1 MGWGEGRASGGLIV
15 RLAVL
20 IATAALAAGCFQP
33 LYGERSI
40 TGSPALRESLAAVD
54 IQPIEVPT
62 GGTDTR
68 MAVQIRNDLIFNF
81 TGGGAPYPP
90 THRLKIRLTGGRQ
103 TILVDRATA
112 LPTVEAYGLTAIYS
126 LIEIG
131 SGTITNRP
139 SNSRRPCSMRER
151 TASNPNGFLP
161 STPWVSRTA
170 MHTCPTRLMPSAIS
184 ALWPS

>member
-1 MGWGEGRASGGLIV
+1 MGWDEGRVSGGLIV

-54 IQPIEVPT
+54 IQPIEVPS

-90 THRLKIRLTGGRQ
+90 THRLKIRLFG
-103 TILVDRATA
+103 
-112 LPTVEAYGLTAIYS
+112 
-126 LIEIG
+126 
-131 SGTITNRP
+131 
-139 SNSRRPCSMRER
+139 RRPIIPGYL
-151 TASNPNGFLP
+151 A
-161 STPWVSRTA
+161 
-170 MHTCPTRLMPSAIS
+170 TR
-184 ALWPS
+184 